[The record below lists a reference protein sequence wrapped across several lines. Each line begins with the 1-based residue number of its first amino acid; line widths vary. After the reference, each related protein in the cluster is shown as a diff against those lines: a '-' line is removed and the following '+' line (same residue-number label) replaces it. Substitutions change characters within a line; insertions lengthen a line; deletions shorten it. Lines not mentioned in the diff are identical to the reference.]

1 MFLSKKLA
9 ERERTG
15 QRSRSKQGLSCPGF
29 SLSIPVLNGLSDRS
43 KPVQGFSHA
52 IFHPFFLFSA
62 CFACQTRSKT
72 HAKAKLHPFW
82 QKFSRFLSKPVQRR
96 STTLFFSVKG
106 SAFSCQ
112 VSVKSNLSIESD
124 WTVLNGEKRLEWGG
138 DFLRLS
144 SFKCTTSRIIW
155 LQC

>member
-29 SLSIPVLNGLSDRS
+29 FLSIPVLNGLSDRS

-52 IFHPFFLFSA
+52 VFHRFFLFSA
-62 CFACQTRSKT
+62 CFACQTRST
-72 HAKAKLHPFW
+72 NRPKAKLHQFW
-82 QKFSRFLSKPVQRR
+82 QRFNRSLSKPVQRR

-106 SAFSCQ
+106 SVFSCQ
-112 VSVKSNLSIESD
+112 VKFVNRL
-124 WTVLNGEKRLEWGG
+124 WLNGFEQKNLLERRCHVA
-138 DFLRLS
+138 RLS
-144 SFKCTTSRIIW
+144 SFKCNT
-155 LQC
+155 